1 MVVITVAILAE
12 YRKNSI
18 QKTGKNREKRNIVCY
33 TVQDIKKKQ
42 EEKDMLFEPS
52 YIKDFHCTASACQ
65 DTCCAGWE
73 IVLDEEAQKRYR
85 EVKGA
90 FGKRLNQAIQTEDG
104 EAYFALTKEKRCPF
118 LNREGL
124 CDIFLELGEEALCD
138 ICTEHPR
145 FYNWIGDYTE
155 KGLGLCC
162 EEAERLLFAHKEPLE
177 FVCTEGEAGE
187 AISED
192 LKALLQIRQE
202 AFGIL
207 QDRTLS
213 FKERIAEFK
222 AFMQQV
228 QLVLDGAETEAA
240 ESSETECAE
249 TVFDP
254 DDGKGMPVLFPSP
267 EKIRAILDF
276 YHTLDFLDP
285 AWKGLVLQA
294 EKDADR
300 IAENGEALLA
310 ADTDRVYEWEHV
322 AVYLLFR
329 YSCEAVYDGDLM
341 TRAEFV
347 CHSLELLSILAAEMA
362 LSDGYT
368 TEKRDH
374 LLRMFSREIEYCP
387 ENMEAVCEAV
397 RNGQFTDVL

>member
-1 MVVITVAILAE
+1 
-12 YRKNSI
+12 
-18 QKTGKNREKRNIVCY
+18 
-33 TVQDIKKKQ
+33 
-42 EEKDMLFEPS
+42 MLFEPS

-73 IVLDEEAQKRYR
+73 IVLDEEALKRYR

-90 FGKRLNQAIQTEDG
+90 FGKRLDRAIQTEDG

-124 CDIFLELGEEALCD
+124 CDIFLELGEDALCD

-162 EEAERLLFAHKEPLE
+162 EEAERLLFAHTEPLE
-177 FVCTEGEAGE
+177 FVCTKGEEGEEIA
-187 AISED
+187 ED

-202 AFGIL
+202 AFEIL

-228 QLVLDGAETEAA
+228 QLVLDGAEE
-240 ESSETECAE
+240 AE
-249 TVFDP
+249 TGNDP
-254 DDGKGMPVLFPSP
+254 DDGKGVPVHFPSR
-267 EKIRAILDF
+267 EKIRAILSF

-285 AWKGLVLQA
+285 AWKTLLLQA
-294 EKDADR
+294 RKDAGR
-300 IAENGEALLA
+300 IAKNGEALLA
-310 ADTDRVYEWEHV
+310 ADTDRAYEWEHV

-329 YSCEAVYDGDLM
+329 YSCEAVYDGDLL

-347 CHSLELLSILAAEMA
+347 CHSLELLSVLAAEMA
-362 LSDGYT
+362 LSGGYT

-397 RNGQFTDVL
+397 RNGQFSDAL